1 MPMNN
6 NQKTQN
12 AAVRLSKLPLVHTA
26 CVTLSLLYADTK
38 HNHPNLKAVCEVLE
52 NTVTVLCS
60 VASERVS
67 PVIVQLEPQIS
78 SANGVA
84 CKSLDWL
91 ETTFPVLHTPT
102 EQIVATAKN
111 RMHEIQ
117 EVMSIAANGTVDC
130 VQHTVTWVMERMQQ
144 AGDGTTHTVVE
155 RAVSVASEGLDSA
168 LSVAEALVDQVLP
181 PNEEDKKAAAAAAHS
196 VRGFEAATLG
206 RRFPVRLVSL
216 TVKLCRRTCYVVGAK
231 MHSVQVVETLSWSS
245 VLVQDVQMSWLTWVW
260 SLRGL
265 PQYLQHQA
273 VSVLFFISQMYNL
286 NFPTP
291 DQNQSGQITSDV
303 NATKVSSLHKDVVQ
317 APSQAS
323 PPTK

>member
-231 MHSVQVVETLSWSS
+231 MHSVQVCCRGDV
-245 VLVQDVQMSWLTWVW
+245 VLVISSGSGRSDVVADLGLEPPGAASVPAASGCVCAFLYLSDVQPK
-260 SLRGL
+260 L
-265 PQYLQHQA
+265 PNTRSKPVRSNY
-273 VSVLFFISQMYNL
+273 
-286 NFPTP
+286 
-291 DQNQSGQITSDV
+291 
-303 NATKVSSLHKDVVQ
+303 K
-317 APSQAS
+317 
-323 PPTK
+323 